1 MGLTLVVVF
10 IGVPVLVIASDI
22 PSLFFFVSSGAIFV
36 VSGCLLLLMFVPKL
50 RSTEVTEFSRVT
62 FGNDQQESASSRGSL
77 IFQRT
82 YSQVRTNLQRVESR
96 NFQSRWRGSEGQGA
110 VEDPNTG
117 SQRVESR
124 NSNSKVNLKNS
135 EAPSQNQSTG
145 SVPRISED

>member
-36 VSGCLLLLMFVPKL
+36 VSGSLLLLMFVPKL
-50 RSTEVTEFSRVT
+50 RSTEVTDFSHIT

-82 YSQVRTNLQRVESR
+82 YSHVRTNLQRVESR
-96 NFQSRWRGSEGQGA
+96 NFQTRWRGSDGEGA

-117 SQRVESR
+117 SQRVESL
-124 NSNSKVNLKNS
+124 NSKVSLKSN
-135 EAPSQNQSTG
+135 EAASQNQSTG
-145 SVPRISED
+145 SLPRISED